1 MVPQHSTVE
10 AGPEIYVEHNDVL
23 VLPMSNGI
31 SGCLGDNVNDKH
43 SIGSI
48 VTGNSNAL
56 FNGKEDSSSVYPDRM
71 HCTPTFGNDSST
83 SAVSISDGRGL
94 RGLPINLGTVYMTG
108 VTRTPTLKASTK
120 KRAISATR
128 HSSRI
133 AKPCADSIE
142 NESSLSNK
150 ERRSSLGDISDATN
164 GKSVSTPKNGNSG
177 DDPVP
182 QPSASSS
189 SGFKTIEADSTTP
202 LEGNGDSSNIS
213 GNDDL
218 ANSSKKTVATA
229 VPSAVNVLNGNG
241 ISSQHPNTTAKHSTG
256 PVNATMPVTPIV
268 HQGFVQPTNPIIDGS
283 TGFYPIPVNPF
294 SSNAQSSVGASN
306 FQWGYIPGPNGGLSL
321 VPYSVV
327 GSPSMM
333 PSMPIGVTGTN
344 TTDVGHELQQPSTQG
359 PLSLDR
365 YQNGQIASRGSRCS
379 SRSVRESSR
388 DRRIGDFCHS
398 RDSGH
403 GSPRSRQDHISVASS
418 QHSSCCS
425 RASESSRDKGSSS
438 SRHSSRPPRK
448 TSKNESSNGS
458 RHSRRREDSKRS
470 QGSKSSTSSRR
481 SSLLSGDGEPPRRS
495 PSNVPKTGLADG
507 FVPTSAQGGLYG
519 SRFYQPPNRAP
530 PSYGAICPGCGS
542 QPCRAK
548 ISTKEFEAARS
559 IAEKKPLKPIFKGE
573 GDSRSGSTIVRE
585 IDFVLEGHDAVTR
598 YLWANSNIEPS
609 TWRKLIKGTQPPAK
623 CYLDYEKHLARLQR
637 QLRSFYDDE
646 DSIAKAK
653 ISFFM
658 CEQGTSESLSDYV
671 KRLESTVTELHL
683 MGIMTYEYDMKR
695 RLYDGLQADYLRD
708 KVDRELGDSTITFD
722 EFVRLLTGYERRRL
736 GRVRRQA
743 LYNQVANTYS
753 KSSNESGKTTKA
765 DKNPK
770 SRGYPNPNSQKV
782 NTVVGD
788 VDDDSNLDAHVY
800 AVGADSMS
808 IQCYR
813 CTGVGHP
820 ARLCRGKVSNLSSR
834 CNKCGNSNH
843 VTDQCNVPDKSLYC
857 QRCRKKGHLAYVC
870 RADKP
875 VDGISKPAKKNNKK
889 SSEVQVESK
898 KKPVKDEPS
907 TPTPNAKV
915 TNPKTKAHLVS
926 REDAESY
933 LRVSTLEGSDSQ
945 CSKCRRITNCS
956 LYTASSNNKELRF
969 DDPSAL
975 GHINV
980 ANGSTLS
987 VLGKVELEVG
997 YGSTFVKDSFL
1008 LASNELSTPVIIGC
1022 STMAK
1027 LRTTISLSPEGIQ
1040 VIIGGS
1046 TGSSKVNALDLLD
1059 GRLSVKEMDWARKV
1073 MVMQVSHYSK
1083 VVPSLRDLTVKSSLT
1098 IESLAKANSLSG
1110 PIGLYQDLYHE
1121 S

>member
-1 MVPQHSTVE
+1 
-10 AGPEIYVEHNDVL
+10 
-23 VLPMSNGI
+23 
-31 SGCLGDNVNDKH
+31 
-43 SIGSI
+43 
-48 VTGNSNAL
+48 
-56 FNGKEDSSSVYPDRM
+56 
-71 HCTPTFGNDSST
+71 
-83 SAVSISDGRGL
+83 
-94 RGLPINLGTVYMTG
+94 
-108 VTRTPTLKASTK
+108 
-120 KRAISATR
+120 
-128 HSSRI
+128 
-133 AKPCADSIE
+133 
-142 NESSLSNK
+142 
-150 ERRSSLGDISDATN
+150 
-164 GKSVSTPKNGNSG
+164 
-177 DDPVP
+177 
-182 QPSASSS
+182 
-189 SGFKTIEADSTTP
+189 
-202 LEGNGDSSNIS
+202 
-213 GNDDL
+213 
-218 ANSSKKTVATA
+218 
-229 VPSAVNVLNGNG
+229 
-241 ISSQHPNTTAKHSTG
+241 
-256 PVNATMPVTPIV
+256 
-268 HQGFVQPTNPIIDGS
+268 
-283 TGFYPIPVNPF
+283 
-294 SSNAQSSVGASN
+294 
-306 FQWGYIPGPNGGLSL
+306 
-321 VPYSVV
+321 
-327 GSPSMM
+327 
-333 PSMPIGVTGTN
+333 
-344 TTDVGHELQQPSTQG
+344 
-359 PLSLDR
+359 
-365 YQNGQIASRGSRCS
+365 
-379 SRSVRESSR
+379 
-388 DRRIGDFCHS
+388 
-398 RDSGH
+398 
-403 GSPRSRQDHISVASS
+403 
-418 QHSSCCS
+418 
-425 RASESSRDKGSSS
+425 
-438 SRHSSRPPRK
+438 
-448 TSKNESSNGS
+448 
-458 RHSRRREDSKRS
+458 
-470 QGSKSSTSSRR
+470 
-481 SSLLSGDGEPPRRS
+481 
-495 PSNVPKTGLADG
+495 
-507 FVPTSAQGGLYG
+507 
-519 SRFYQPPNRAP
+519 
-530 PSYGAICPGCGS
+530 
-542 QPCRAK
+542 
-548 ISTKEFEAARS
+548 
-559 IAEKKPLKPIFKGE
+559 
-573 GDSRSGSTIVRE
+573 
-585 IDFVLEGHDAVTR
+585 
-598 YLWANSNIEPS
+598 
-609 TWRKLIKGTQPPAK
+609 
-623 CYLDYEKHLARLQR
+623 
-637 QLRSFYDDE
+637 
-646 DSIAKAK
+646 
-653 ISFFM
+653 M

-743 LYNQVANTYS
+743 LYNQVANAYS

-765 DKNPK
+765 GENPK

-875 VDGISKPAKKNNKK
+875 VDGISKPAKKSNKK

-926 REDAESY
+926 HSKCSKYNALHSSSPDSTATSSTSSSRISMVVGDLSICGTIRPVLYDTGADVS
-933 LRVSTLEGSDSQ
+933 LIAVSTL
-945 CSKCRRITNCS
+945 RRLT
-956 LYTASSNNKELRF
+956 NKELRF

-1046 TGSSKVNALDLLD
+1046 TGSSNVNALDLLD

-1083 VVPSLRDLTVKSSLT
+1083 VVPSLRDLSVKSSLT
-1098 IESLAKANSLSG
+1098 IESLARANSLSG
-1110 PIGLYQDLYHE
+1110 PIGLYQDLYHDAKIYPTNDMSIGMDDTLLVDE
-1121 S
+1121 SDRESTSRDQLPPWDAISRSWVYDSNAPLGRAHTEVPWRDDSRPEYNFYYAANLAA